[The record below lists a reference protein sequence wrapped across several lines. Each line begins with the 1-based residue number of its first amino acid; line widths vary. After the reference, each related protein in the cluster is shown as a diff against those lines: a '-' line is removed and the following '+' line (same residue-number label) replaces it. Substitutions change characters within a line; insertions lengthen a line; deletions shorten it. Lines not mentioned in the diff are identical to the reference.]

1 MPVLIVFLVKLVVA
15 ALLSA
20 VVWFTVRYR
29 RNLQPLVENREGFVL
44 AALLVGLRVVP
55 FVAVF
60 LILNETPR
68 GDIPFFYW
76 KADLAHQGGLVYR
89 DFWSFHSPLFSYLLA
104 LPMFLWNSSKAIV
117 ALMGVGEAV
126 CVWLTWR
133 FYRKRDRPAAF
144 WKTVT
149 YLLLPAPLIICLLGG
164 QEDIWLWGFGL
175 WAVMAGRGG
184 RDAFRVGL
192 VLALALLTLKVTL
205 VLIVFP
211 LFFLLR
217 DKVRFVGALLAVG
230 VPALVGC
237 YLVFGWQFLM
247 PVQHAELPFS
257 PNLVS
262 ILRPFASG
270 GMERVPLKY
279 LNWLGMV
286 LTISVASFA
295 GWRFR
300 NRPLERAFPAL
311 WVITFGTF
319 MLVQPSAMAYYLF
332 LILIVLVFELTDLN
346 DFRPMAL
353 LLFINLLVIVQP
365 FVYVYLGQPRFD
377 HFSMLATPLHA
388 LEYALE
394 VLFVASVG
402 VYGWLAWQRL
412 KII

>member
-1 MPVLIVFLVKLVVA
+1 MPVLIVFLVKLIVA
-15 ALLSA
+15 LFLSA
-20 VVWFTVRYR
+20 AVWFIARYHR
-29 RNLQPLVENREGFVL
+29 SLQPFVQNREGTVI
-44 AALLVGLRVVP
+44 AALLVAVRVVP

-60 LILNETPR
+60 LVLGETPR

-89 DFWSFHSPLFSYLLA
+89 DFWSYHSPLFSYLLA
-104 LPMFLWNSSKAIV
+104 LPVFLWHSPKVIV
-117 ALMGVGEAV
+117 ALMGVGEAL
-126 CVWLTWR
+126 CVWVTYR
-133 FYRKRDRPAAF
+133 FYRKSNPTDAF
-144 WKTVT
+144 WKTVV

-192 VLALALLTLKVTL
+192 VLALGLLTLKVTF

-217 DKVRFVGALLAVG
+217 DKIRFTGALLAVG

-237 YLVFGWQFLM
+237 YLVFGWLFLM

-257 PNLVS
+257 PNFVS
-262 ILRPFASG
+262 ILRPFTFG
-270 GMERVPLKY
+270 FLERVPLKY
-279 LNWLGMV
+279 LNWLGMA
-286 LTISVASFA
+286 LTISVATLT

-300 NRPLERAFPAL
+300 EKPLDRVFPAL
-311 WVITFGTF
+311 WVVTFGTF

-332 LILIVLVFELTDLN
+332 LILIVLVFELTELTSA
-346 DFRPMAL
+346 RQVGL
-353 LLFINLLVIVQP
+353 LLLINLLVIVQP

-377 HFSMLATPLHA
+377 QFSALTDSWNW

-394 VLFVASVG
+394 IAFVACVTG
-402 VYGWLAWQRL
+402 YVWRAWQRL
-412 KII
+412 ETI

>member
-15 ALLSA
+15 VFLSLAVWLTARYHQLLQS
-20 VVWFTVRYR
+20 
-29 RNLQPLVENREGFVL
+29 LVENREGLVIMTLLL
-44 AALLVGLRVVP
+44 ALRVVP

-60 LILNETPR
+60 LLLNETPR

-76 KADLAHQGGLVYR
+76 KADLAHQGKLVYR

-104 LPMFLWNSSKAIV
+104 LPVFLWNSPKAIV

-126 CVWLTWR
+126 CVWLTWQ
-133 FYRKRDRPAAF
+133 FYQQRDGKDAF
-144 WKTVT
+144 WKTVV

-175 WAVMAGRGG
+175 WAVLAGRGG
-184 RDAFRVGL
+184 RNAFRTGL
-192 VLALALLTLKVTL
+192 VLALALLALKVTF

-217 DKVRFVGALLAVG
+217 DKFRFTGSLLAVG
-230 VPALVGC
+230 VPALVAC

-262 ILRPFASG
+262 ILRPFTAG
-270 GMERVPLKY
+270 LLERVPLKY
-279 LNWLGMV
+279 LNWLGMAV
-286 LTISVASFA
+286 TISVASLA
-295 GWRFR
+295 GWKFR
-300 NRPLERAFPAL
+300 LQPLERAFPPV

-332 LILIVLVFELTDLN
+332 LILIVLVFELTNLRN
-346 DFRPMAL
+346 FRQVVL
-353 LLFINLLVIVQP
+353 LLFTNLLVIVQP

-377 HFSMLATPLHA
+377 QFFRLATPLHV

-394 VLFVASVG
+394 VLFVACVG
-402 VYGWLAWQRL
+402 FYVRIAWQRL
-412 KII
+412 QAI